1 MMTSQR
7 PARAASIA
15 MQAAGLNIRPLSLI
29 CAFVLSLGIL
39 LHDLATATELRP
51 VRLTLPN
58 GLTVLYLEQHALPM
72 LEAHVLIKAG
82 SAQDPADKAGLANMV
97 ASLLDEGTT
106 TRSSAQLAEQIEFV
120 GGSLSARASEDYTSA
135 TVRVLKKDADLG
147 ISLLADV
154 LQNPIFPKHEFDRV
168 RSEVIGQLMS
178 EKDDPGTVAMRAF
191 THLIFAGH
199 PYRWPVA
206 GTEESLPLLTQQ
218 DVHAFHAKH
227 YVPNQTILTIVGD
240 LTHDEATAL
249 ITKYFGSW
257 KGSAASAA
265 KAPPA
270 QALAKPTLKL
280 INKDLTQ
287 SSIVLGHV
295 GLSRS
300 SPDYYA
306 ATVLNQILG
315 AGGFGS
321 RLMDTIRD
329 KQGLAYGV
337 TSQFEG
343 RVAPGPFYISLQTR
357 TEATNQ
363 AIASV
368 LHELRA
374 MREAPVTDQELADA
388 KAYLMGSFALRLDT
402 TAKLAQTL
410 SLVELHNL
418 GFDYFTQYPRWIDR
432 VTKEDVLR
440 AAKQYLDPH
449 RYALVVVGDLA
460 KAKVATDAKP

>member
-1 MMTSQR
+1 MTTIR
-7 PARAASIA
+7 YRTGLFAAALS
-15 MQAAGLNIRPLSLI
+15 AGGVLRHSLCLIGLFLS
-29 CAFVLSLGIL
+29 VLSLGST
-39 LHDLATATELRP
+39 ATATAAELRP
-51 VRLTLPN
+51 VRFTLPN

-72 LEAHVLIKAG
+72 LEAHALIKAG
-82 SAQDPADKAGLANMV
+82 SAQDPAEKAGLANMV

-106 TRSSAQLAEQIEFV
+106 TRTSAQLAEQIEFV
-120 GGSLSARASEDYTSA
+120 GGSLGAHASEDYTSA

-168 RSEVIGQLMS
+168 RSELIGQLIN

-191 THLIFAGH
+191 THLVFAGH

-218 DVHAFHAKH
+218 DVQTFHAKH

-240 LTHDEATAL
+240 LTYEEATAL
-249 ITKYFGSW
+249 ISKYFGGW
-257 KGSAASAA
+257 KGTAAAAA
-265 KAPPA
+265 KAAPA
-270 QALAKPTLKL
+270 QALTKPTLKL
-280 INKDLTQ
+280 INKELTQ

-295 GLSRS
+295 GISRS

-306 ATVLNQILG
+306 VTVLNYILG

-374 MREAPVTDQELADA
+374 IRESPVTDQELAEA

-418 GFDYFTQYPRWIDR
+418 GLDYFTQYPRWIDR

-460 KAKVATDAKP
+460 KAKVTSDAKP